1 MMNKAVDKMRKA
13 HEKQAESIRK
23 KAAYRDV
30 SEAFEVE
37 YAIAKELHKARTKA
51 KLSQA
56 QLAERMGTTQSVVS
70 RIERGGNVS
79 VETLV
84 RYVSACGA
92 TLRVKVV

>member
-1 MMNKAVDKMRKA
+1 MNKTMEKMRTA
-13 HEKQAESIRK
+13 HERQAKTIRK
-23 KAAYRDV
+23 TTAYKEV
-30 SEAFEVE
+30 SEAFDVE

-70 RIERGGNVS
+70 RIEHGGNVS

-84 RYVSACGA
+84 RYATACGA
-92 TLRVKVV
+92 TLKVKVV